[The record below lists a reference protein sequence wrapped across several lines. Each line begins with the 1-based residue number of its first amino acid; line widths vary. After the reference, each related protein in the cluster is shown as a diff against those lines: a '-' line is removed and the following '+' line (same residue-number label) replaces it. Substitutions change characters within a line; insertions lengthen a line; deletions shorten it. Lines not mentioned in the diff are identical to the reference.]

1 MSSATIAA
9 TVSSLV
15 CHAHVPMATRC
26 LGSLKR
32 RCASPLRFQIHDDG
46 TLTDDDVAVLTEAL
60 SPLCIVRRSEADQ
73 RMHELLR
80 RHPHALA
87 LRSKLPLAL
96 KLFDA
101 VLLSSEEPFAFCD
114 SDVLFLRSVVNPFVL
129 PAQDTN
135 AVFIEDR
142 EHSYSM
148 RSWQLAFAPGV
159 TLPDR
164 VNTGM
169 ICLRRNRYDLDLL
182 DWFVGKRMHAGI
194 PTMLEQTGW
203 ALLGQRIGCR
213 KFDPRQIRIMR
224 GNESND
230 GLVAGHFTARTRHL
244 LDEYFAQSQQTFA
257 DQEPV
262 HVGTIPSGK
271 CTALSL
277 GMYETRRIV
286 NRITGAFLPA
296 RVVNENA

>member
-1 MSSATIAA
+1 MAA
-9 TVSSLV
+9 
-15 CHAHVPMATRC
+15 RC

-32 RCASPLRFQIHDDG
+32 QCASPLRFQIHDDG

-60 SPLCIVRRSEADQ
+60 SPVCIVRRDEADQ
-73 RMHELLR
+73 RMHGLLR

-101 VLLSSEEPFAFCD
+101 VLLGSEEPFAFCD
-114 SDVLFLRSVVNPFVL
+114 SDVLFLLPVVNPFVL
-129 PAQDTN
+129 PAQDTH

-148 RSWQLAFAPGV
+148 RSWQLAFSPRVA
-159 TLPDR
+159 LPDR
-164 VNTGM
+164 INTGM
-169 ICLRRNRYDLDLL
+169 ICLRRERYDLDLL

-194 PTMLEQTGW
+194 PTMMEQTAW

-224 GNESND
+224 GHESDD

-244 LDEYFAQSQQTFA
+244 LDEYFTRSQDA
-257 DQEPV
+257 SANQEPV
-262 HVGTIPSGK
+262 QVDTIPSGQ

-296 RVVNENA
+296 RVGND